1 MTPRRHH
8 RRAGVRPALDAT
20 AFARRVRAFE
30 NVWMADLEGLP
41 GAELVG
47 RGLGDLSWETLSAE
61 ALALSIASTRLR
73 GLGIELPDEGAL
85 RCTERP
91 GLA

>member
-1 MTPRRHH
+1 
-8 RRAGVRPALDAT
+8 
-20 AFARRVRAFE
+20 
-30 NVWMADLEGLP
+30 LP
-41 GAELVG
+41 EAELVR
-47 RGLGDLSWETLSAE
+47 RGLKDLSWETLSAE